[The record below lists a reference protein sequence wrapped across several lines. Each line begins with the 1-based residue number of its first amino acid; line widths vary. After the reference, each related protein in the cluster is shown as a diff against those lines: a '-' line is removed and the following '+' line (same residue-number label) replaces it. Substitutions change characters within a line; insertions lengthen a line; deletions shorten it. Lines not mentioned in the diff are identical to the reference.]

1 MKLFELLRSDNLDIK
16 KDTPYELWA
25 TQKVGDKQVDIEI
38 EQEHDGAPW
47 TVAFLVDGTV
57 RKSEKSSEGT
67 RWLHGD
73 EFKIMA
79 AVFTAI
85 EYFIKR
91 RDPEVVEFS
100 ARKGENRENL
110 YARMAA
116 RFKQYKVTQSIHPD
130 SDWIDFKLTRKYD

>member
-16 KDTPYELWA
+16 KDTPYQLWA

-47 TVAFLVDGTV
+47 TVSFHVDGTI
-57 RKSEKSSEGT
+57 RKPEKKSEGT
-67 RWLHGD
+67 KFAHGD

-79 AVFTAI
+79 AVFTAM

-91 RDPEVVEFS
+91 RDPETIEFS
-100 ARKGENRENL
+100 ARKGENREKL

-116 RFKQYKVTQSIHPD
+116 RFKQYKVKQGFQTG